1 MPRIALTGSHGVGKS
16 TILTILKEKLPD
28 YDVETESLT
37 RKAVKDSSKANFGTT
52 NTSQRR
58 IAKLYMESFLKAPK
72 KYITSRHMVDVL
84 AYSVYL
90 NKINKNISA
99 YTFVD
104 IHHKVNEII
113 KKKIFDLVV
122 YIPIEF
128 PLKEK
133 GKFREG
139 QENLHYQK
147 DVDIILKYL
156 LWDKQIKY
164 ITLIGTVEQRVNN
177 LLKAING

>member
-1 MPRIALTGSHGVGKS
+1 MRIALTGAHGVGKS
-16 TILTILKEKLPD
+16 TILTILKEQLPN
-28 YDVETESLT
+28 YNVETESLT

-52 NTSQRR
+52 NTSQKS
-58 IAKLYMESFLKAPK
+58 IAKIYMEAFLKASK
-72 KYITSRHMVDVL
+72 NYITSRHMVDVL

-90 NKINKNISA
+90 GKVNRNISLN
-99 YTFVD
+99 TFVN
-104 IHHKVNEII
+104 IHLKIDEII

-147 DVDIILKYL
+147 DIDTILKYL

-164 ITLIGTVEQRVNN
+164 MTLTGTVEQRVNN
-177 LLKAING
+177 LLKVING